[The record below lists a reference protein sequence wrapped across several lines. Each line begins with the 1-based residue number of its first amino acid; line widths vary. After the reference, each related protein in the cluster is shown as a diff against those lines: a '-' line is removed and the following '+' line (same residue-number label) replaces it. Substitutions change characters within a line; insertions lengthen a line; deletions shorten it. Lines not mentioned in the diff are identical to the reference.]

1 MAMIQTSRGFTPPKG
16 PIGSLGMIGNAMGMI
31 GNAMN
36 VIAAS
41 TSTDR
46 NSGQLMLRTQP
57 CSRSREA
64 SNTAV
69 ATAAA

>member
-1 MAMIQTSRGFTPPKG
+1 MAMIQTSRGSRRRKVR
-16 PIGSLGMIGNAMGMI
+16 LARWGMI

>member
-1 MAMIQTSRGFTPPKG
+1 MSTDVQGETAASTMAMIQTSRGFTPPKG
-16 PIGSLGMIGNAMGMI
+16 PIGSLGTI

-46 NSGQLMLRTQP
+46 NSG
-57 CSRSREA
+57 
-64 SNTAV
+64 
-69 ATAAA
+69 

>member
-1 MAMIQTSRGFTPPKG
+1 MIQTSRGFTPPKG
-16 PIGSLGMIGNAMGMI
+16 PIGSLGMI

>member
-1 MAMIQTSRGFTPPKG
+1 MIQTSRGFTPPKG
-16 PIGSLGMIGNAMGMI
+16 PIGSLGMIG
-31 GNAMN
+31 
-36 VIAAS
+36 IAAS